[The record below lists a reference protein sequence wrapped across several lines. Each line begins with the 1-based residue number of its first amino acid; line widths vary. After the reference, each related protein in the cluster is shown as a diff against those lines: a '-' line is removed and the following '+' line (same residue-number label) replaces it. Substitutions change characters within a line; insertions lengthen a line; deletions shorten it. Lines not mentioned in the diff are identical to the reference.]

1 MHRRLVLAAALLAW
15 SSPAIAEQPAPLE
28 AVVVTAT
35 RIEQT
40 SFDAPASVDAVFGA
54 AAGAMQPRVNL
65 SEGVGRVPGLVIQN
79 RNNYAQDLQVSSRGF
94 GARASF
100 GTRGVRL
107 TQDGIPLTMPDGQ
120 GQTALFDLDAVHR
133 VEVLRGPFAA
143 LYGNSSGGV
152 INVLTR
158 DGPSAPELRAD
169 AWAGSYGAWRAALA
183 GGGPVGEGR
192 ARAGVSRFAIDGYR
206 EHSAA
211 RRDLANARLR
221 IEPDDDTTLTLALD
235 ALDQPDTQDPLG
247 LTGAQL
253 EADRRQAGNGAIRF
267 DTRKRIAH
275 AQGGA
280 SYERRLTGQD
290 TLRLRG
296 YGGTRKVTQFL
307 AFTGVAP
314 TSSGGMV
321 DLDRGFGGA
330 SVQWVR
336 AGDLAAGPY
345 TLTLGLDYD
354 RLEERRRGFVNDF
367 GRAGALRRDEDDTV
381 WNLDPYAIGEWRFA
395 PRWKLSVGVRHS
407 SVRFSSADRFVT
419 ALNPDDSGAVR
430 YSQTSPAGSLLYEVS
445 PAVNAYLSAGR
456 GFETPTF
463 AELAYRPDGGPGL
476 NFGLQPA
483 RSASYEAGVKA
494 LLGDDW
500 RANAAVFRVDTED
513 DIVNG
518 PQIAPGRNT
527 FVNAARTRRD
537 GVEVGVQGRL
547 ARALDAYLA
556 WTWLDA
562 DFRDFVQAGGASLA
576 GNRLPGVPRQVLYGE
591 LAWRH
596 AASGF
601 ATVIEARYNASV
613 YADDANTASASSY
626 VLVNWRA
633 GVERRHGPWR
643 LGAFVR
649 VENLTDREYVGSVI
663 INAANGQFYEPSP
676 TRNLVAGVSAAYLF

>member
-1 MHRRLVLAAALLAW
+1 MCRRVALAAALLACAAP
-15 SSPAIAEQPAPLE
+15 SLADEPPLE

-35 RIEQT
+35 RVEQS
-40 SFDAPASVDAVFGA
+40 SFDVPASVDAVSGA
-54 AAGAMQPRVNL
+54 AFGAMQPRVNL
-65 SEGVGRVPGLVIQN
+65 SEGLGRVPGLVIQN

-107 TQDGIPLTMPDGQ
+107 VQDGIPLTMPDGQ
-120 GQTALFDLDAVHR
+120 GQTALFDLDAVRR

-152 INVLTR
+152 INVLTA
-158 DGPSAPELRAD
+158 DGPRDPELRAD
-169 AWAGSYGAWRAALA
+169 GWAGSYGAWRAALA
-183 GGGPVGEGR
+183 GGGPVGDGR

-221 IEPDDDTTLTLALD
+221 IEPDEDASLTLAFD

-247 LTGAQL
+247 LTRAQL
-253 EADRRQAGNGAIRF
+253 DADRRQAGTGAILF

-280 SYERRLTGQD
+280 AYERRLTAQD
-290 TLRLRG
+290 TLRVRG
-296 YGGTRKVTQFL
+296 YGGTREVTQFL
-307 AFTGVAP
+307 AFTGAAP
-314 TSSGGMV
+314 TSSGGVV
-321 DLDRGFGGA
+321 DLDRGFGGVSA
-330 SVQWVR
+330 QWVR
-336 AGDLAAGPY
+336 TGDLAAGPY
-345 TLTLGLDYD
+345 TFTLGLDYD

-367 GRAGALRRDEDDTV
+367 GRVGALRRDEDDTV
-381 WNLDPYAIGEWRFA
+381 WNLDPYAIGEWRLA
-395 PRWKLSVGVRHS
+395 PRWKLSGGVRRS
-407 SVRFSSADRFVT
+407 SVRFSSDDRFVT

-430 YSQTSPAGSLLYEVS
+430 YSQTSPVGGLLYEVT
-445 PAVNAYLSAGR
+445 PAVNAYVSAGR

-463 AELAYRPDGGPGL
+463 AELAYRPDGRPGL

-483 RSASYEAGVKA
+483 RSENYEAGVKA
-494 LLGDDW
+494 LVGEDW
-500 RANAAVFRVDTED
+500 RVNAAVFRVDTED

-537 GVEVGVQGRL
+537 GVEIGVQGRL
-547 ARALDAYLA
+547 SRSVDAYLA

-562 DFRDFVQAGGASLA
+562 EFREFTQTGGASLA
-576 GNRLPGVPRQVLYGE
+576 GNRLPGVPRQTLYGE

-613 YADDANTASASSY
+613 YADDANTASASGY

-633 GVERRHGPWR
+633 GMERRYGPWR

-649 VENLTDREYVGSVI
+649 IENLTDREYVGAVI
-663 INAANGQFYEPSP
+663 VNAGNGQYYEPSP
-676 TRNLVAGVSAAYLF
+676 TRNMVAGVSAAYLF

>member
-1 MHRRLVLAAALLAW
+1 MCRRVALAAAFLACAAP
-15 SSPAIAEQPAPLE
+15 SLADEQPLE

-35 RIEQT
+35 RVEQS
-40 SFDAPASVDAVFGA
+40 SFDVPASVDAVSGA
-54 AAGAMQPRVNL
+54 ALGAMQPRVNL
-65 SEGVGRVPGLVIQN
+65 SEGLGRVPGLVIQN

-120 GQTALFDLDAVHR
+120 GQTALFDLDAVRR

-152 INVLTR
+152 INVLTA
-158 DGPSAPELRAD
+158 DGPRDPELRAD
-169 AWAGSYGAWRAALA
+169 GWAGSYGAWRAALS
-183 GGGPVGEGR
+183 GGGPVGDGR
-192 ARAGVSRFAIDGYR
+192 ARAGVSRFSIDGYR

-221 IEPDDDTTLTLALD
+221 IQPDDDASLTLAFD

-247 LTGAQL
+247 LTRAQL
-253 EADRRQAGNGAIRF
+253 ESDRRQAGTGAILF

-280 SYERRLTGQD
+280 AYERRVTAQD
-290 TLRLRG
+290 TLRVRG
-296 YGGTRKVTQFL
+296 YGGTREVTQFL
-307 AFTGVAP
+307 AFTGAAP
-314 TSSGGMV
+314 TSSGGVV
-321 DLDRGFGGA
+321 DLDRGFGGVSA
-330 SVQWVR
+330 QWVR
-336 AGDLAAGPY
+336 TGDLAAGPY

-381 WNLDPYAIGEWRFA
+381 WNLDPYAIGEWRLA
-395 PRWKLSVGVRHS
+395 PRWKLSGGVRHS

-430 YSQTSPAGSLLYEVS
+430 YSQTSPVGGVLYEVT
-445 PAVNAYLSAGR
+445 PAVNAYVSAGR

-463 AELAYRPDGGPGL
+463 AELAYRPDGRPGL

-483 RSASYEAGVKA
+483 RSENYEAGVKA
-494 LLGDDW
+494 LVAEDW
-500 RANAAVFRVDTED
+500 RVNAAVFRVDTDD

-537 GVEVGVQGRL
+537 GVEIGVQGRL
-547 ARALDAYLA
+547 SRTLDAYLA

-562 DFRDFVQAGGASLA
+562 EFREFTQAGGASLA
-576 GNRLPGVPRQVLYGE
+576 GNRLPGVPRQALYGE

-613 YADDANTASASSY
+613 YADDANTASASGY

-633 GVERRHGPWR
+633 GVERRYGPWR

-649 VENLTDREYVGSVI
+649 IENLTDREYVGAVI
-663 INAANGQFYEPSP
+663 VNAANGQYYEPSP